1 MSIICISLSPNLPIS
16 LFILAN
22 YEDNMFKVAIL
33 TISDRGSKGER
44 EDSSGPLIEEMIKGL
59 PAQVGHYEIIP
70 DEKEQIATALKRCSD
85 ELKADLI
92 LTTGGTGLSPRDV
105 TPDATLEV
113 IEKEVP
119 GFSEAMRAE
128 SLKKT
133 PHAMISR
140 AVCGIRGSSL
150 IVNLPGSPKGVRENL
165 QVIFPALPHALSK
178 LKGDPSECGSP

>member
-1 MSIICISLSPNLPIS
+1 M
-16 LFILAN
+16 
-22 YEDNMFKVAIL
+22 YKVVIL

-44 EDSSGPLIEEMIKGL
+44 EDSSGPMIKQMVKDL
-59 PAQVGHYEIIP
+59 PGEVIHYEIIP
-70 DEKEQIATALKRCSD
+70 DEKNQITESLRKSAD
-85 ELKADLI
+85 QLKADLI

-119 GFSEAMRAE
+119 GFAEAMRAE

-140 AVCGIRGSSL
+140 AVVGIRGSSL
-150 IVNLPGSPKGVRENL
+150 IVNLPGSPKSVKENL
-165 QVIFPALPHALSK
+165 SVILPALPHALSK
-178 LKGDPSECGSP
+178 LKGDPEECGQG